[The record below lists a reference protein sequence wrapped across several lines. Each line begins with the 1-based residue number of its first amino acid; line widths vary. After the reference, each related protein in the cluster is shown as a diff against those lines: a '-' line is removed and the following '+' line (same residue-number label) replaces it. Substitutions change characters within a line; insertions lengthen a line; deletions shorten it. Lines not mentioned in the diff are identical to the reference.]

1 MAVINVPG
9 TEPWIVARWALE
21 ELVDEA
27 KTELTNQID
36 IDRLDR
42 AVALDGLHFKR
53 VEVKQAC
60 RLAAVL
66 LTSSQRLVHRLSEE
80 ASGSSLDESFIV
92 ALGRLQVLLRTF
104 LVQFGE
110 VTGQDRTPGG

>member
-9 TEPWIVARWALE
+9 GEPWIVARWALE

-27 KTELTNQID
+27 KTELADPID

-53 VEVKQAC
+53 VEPDQAA
-60 RLAAVL
+60 RLAAAL
-66 LTSSQRLVHRLSEE
+66 LTSSERIVRRLGESS
-80 ASGSSLDESFIV
+80 SGDSLDESFV
-92 ALGRLQVLLRTF
+92 ASLCRLQLLLKAYAGPSSQPEGT
-104 LVQFGE
+104 
-110 VTGQDRTPGG
+110 

>member
-9 TEPWIVARWALE
+9 QEPWIVARWALE

-27 KTELTNQID
+27 KAELTDPID

-53 VEVKQAC
+53 VEPGQAG
-60 RLAAVL
+60 
-66 LTSSQRLVHRLSEE
+66 RLVAALLAGSERIVRRLTDE
-80 ASGSSLDESFIV
+80 ASGNSLDESFV
-92 ALGRLQVLLRTF
+92 ASLGRLRLLLRAF
-104 LVQFGE
+104 SGQSSQPE
-110 VTGQDRTPGG
+110 VGS